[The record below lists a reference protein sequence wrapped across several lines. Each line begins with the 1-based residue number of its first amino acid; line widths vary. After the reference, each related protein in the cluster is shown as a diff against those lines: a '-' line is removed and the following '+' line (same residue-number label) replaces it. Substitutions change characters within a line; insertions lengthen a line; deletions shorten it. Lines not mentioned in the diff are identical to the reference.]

1 MSKRVTMIWVLT
13 CLLAVTGCAQESL
26 PFVEVPGGTFTRG
39 VEGGTGFPNYD
50 TLRFIV
56 DPGNRTGER
65 QRGYKPRESHAAL
78 GGGV

>member
-26 PFVEVPGGTFTRG
+26 PFVAVPGGTFTRG

-50 TLRFIV
+50 TVRFIV
-56 DPGNRTGER
+56 DPGNRAPGNGSVDTNPGKVM
-65 QRGYKPRESHAAL
+65 QP
-78 GGGV
+78 